1 MKLLAIAFE
10 PLRHHGVISALTRR
24 ELASRYRGSLFGSAW
39 MVITPLLMLSIY
51 TLVFGVIFKSRWP
64 GQAGQGVGA
73 IAVQLYMGLLMNGLL
88 QETMGRAPGLILEQ
102 TNYVTKVVFPLQTL
116 PWVTLLT
123 GLFHFALGLLLLMMF
138 DLLTGGGLHVTL
150 LCLPLVLAPY
160 ALCLLGL
167 SALFASLG
175 VYLRDLR
182 QVMPALITIMMFLS
196 PMFYARTN
204 SPPLMQHL
212 MMLNPLTV
220 PIEQAR
226 AVVIDGRWPAWGVLG
241 VYAAAALVVYAL
253 GQRVFAR
260 LRPGF
265 ADVI

>member
-1 MKLLAIAFE
+1 MKLAANAFE
-10 PLRHHGVISALTRR
+10 PLRHRGVIGALTRR

-39 MVITPLLMLSIY
+39 MVITPLLMLCIY
-51 TLVFGVIFKSRWP
+51 TLVFGVIFKTRWP
-64 GQAGQGVGA
+64 GAAGHGVAA

-102 TNYVTKVVFPLQTL
+102 PNYVTKVVFPLQTL

-123 GLFHFALGLLLLMMF
+123 GLFHFAVGLLLL
-138 DLLTGGGLHVTL
+138 LLFNLLDGGGLHATL

-160 ALCLLGL
+160 ALCLVGL
-167 SALFASLG
+167 SAWFAALG

-182 QVMPALITIMMFLS
+182 QVMPSVITIMMFLS
-196 PMFYARTN
+196 PTFYARTN
-204 SPPLMQHL
+204 SPPLMQYL
-212 MMLNPLTV
+212 MMVNPLTV

-226 AVVIDGRWPAWGVLG
+226 VVVMDGRWPEWGVRGGYAVAALG
-241 VYAAAALVVYAL
+241 VCLL
-253 GQRVFAR
+253 GQWVFGR